1 MEKTITTKTI
11 LEHAYIHRA
20 KQKISCHSFPKH
32 SHTYLYLCKHNEN
45 KRTIAV
51 KTKNKNATESVVK
64 KHTFLTN
71 YSQKIWQNC
80 DEIQFR
86 NKIISKYKFC
96 DRSKN
101 QPSKSNT
108 TLHFIS
114 SFKSKKFSI
123 QNN

>member
-51 KTKNKNATESVVK
+51 KTKNKNATEAVVK
-64 KHTFLTN
+64 KHTRF
-71 YSQKIWQNC
+71 
-80 DEIQFR
+80 
-86 NKIISKYKFC
+86 
-96 DRSKN
+96 
-101 QPSKSNT
+101 
-108 TLHFIS
+108 
-114 SFKSKKFSI
+114 
-123 QNN
+123 